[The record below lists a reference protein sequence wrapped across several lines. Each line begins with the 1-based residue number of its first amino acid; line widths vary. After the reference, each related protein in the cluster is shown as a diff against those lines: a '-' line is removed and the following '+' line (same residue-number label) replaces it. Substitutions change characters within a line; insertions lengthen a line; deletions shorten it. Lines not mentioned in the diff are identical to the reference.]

1 MKTFNLAKFLK
12 LFLLT
17 GVMIPLV
24 FTACEEK
31 EDPVEDPI
39 ASFQYAISETNDL
52 EVTFTN
58 YSQNATT
65 YTWNFGDGETSTE
78 ENPIHEYAEYGNYTV
93 TLTATNSADVPSTF
107 EETFVL
113 KDPNVA
119 LKLLT
124 GETSK
129 TWKLFREGT
138 SMSLG
143 PDASNPAGWWA
154 GLQND
159 GARPCLYNQTFTFG
173 LDGSFVFDDGGEF
186 WGEAGVWVAEN
197 DLFETCFPAEPA
209 NMVNKDGAD
218 VSAWLS
224 GTYTFE
230 YEPATGVLTLNGNGA
245 WIGIPKLGP
254 AGESIV
260 PLQSTSC
267 TIEITE
273 ETGYDLMTV
282 AFDYGDGG
290 YWQITY
296 VSYSDASLEPELV
309 TVEAPFGEDLADI
322 TPTTMGVTF
331 ASHNPEDLDVL
342 DTIASGSTV
351 DFGVNDPADATAAK
365 VGQFNRTDANYQELQ
380 FRTIPTDDP
389 KDILFDNL
397 STVSIDVY
405 LPSSNT
411 YTEGGL
417 TKGIVMGFGD
427 ISETKD
433 GWWNDLLQFEVTE
446 EIALDTWTTISFDLT
461 DAKARTDLD
470 MFYIGIGGSNHT
482 ATGTFYVR
490 NLKFE

>member
-31 EDPVEDPI
+31 EDPVEDPV

-58 YSQNATT
+58 YSQNAAT
-65 YTWNFGDGETSTE
+65 YMWNFGDGETSTE

-129 TWKLFREGT
+129 TWKLYREGV
-138 SMSLG
+138 SMSNG
-143 PDASNPAGWWA
+143 PDATNPAGNWP
-154 GLQND
+154 GLSND

-186 WGEAGVWVAEN
+186 WGEFGVF
-197 DLFETCFPAEPA
+197 DDTDFFEVCFPAEPA
-209 NMVNKDGAD
+209 NMVNKDGED

-230 YEPATGVLTLNGNGA
+230 YETATGVLTLNGNGA

-254 AGESIV
+254 SGETTV

-282 AFDYGDGG
+282 AFDYGDS
-290 YWQITY
+290 YWQIVY
-296 VSYSDASLEPELV
+296 ASYSDPSLEPEVV
-309 TVEAPFGEDLADI
+309 TEEAPFGEDLADI

-331 ASHNPEDLDVL
+331 ASHDPADLDVL

-351 DFGVNDPADATAAK
+351 DFGVDDPADATAAK
-365 VGQFNRTDANYQELQ
+365 VGQFNRTGAQYQELQ

-397 STVSIDVY
+397 TTCTFEVY
-405 LPSSNT
+405 FPSSND
-411 YTEGGL
+411 YTGDL
-417 TKGIVMGFGD
+417 TKGVVAGFGD

-433 GWWNDLLQFEVTE
+433 GWWNDLLQPLEDDGSTVT
-446 EIALDTWTTISFDLT
+446 LDTWITYTVDLT
-461 DAKARTDLD
+461 DAKTRTDLD

-490 NLKFE
+490 DLKFE

>member
-1 MKTFNLAKFLK
+1 MKNLFKKVQFL
-12 LFLLT
+12 LLT
-17 GVMIPLV
+17 GMV
-24 FTACEEK
+24 FPMAFYSCSKEET
-31 EDPVEDPI
+31 EDIEDPI
-39 ASFQYAISETNDL
+39 ASFQFTVNESDPK

-58 YSQNATT
+58 FSQNATA
-65 YTWNFGDGETSTE
+65 YSWEFGDGETSTE
-78 ENPIHEYAEYGNYTV
+78 ENPVHTFAEFGTYTV
-93 TLTATNSADVPSTF
+93 TLVASNSGDVTHQYS
-107 EETFVL
+107 ETIEIT
-113 KDPNVA
+113 DPDKA

-124 GETSK
+124 GETTK
-129 TWKLFREGT
+129 TWKLYREGV

-143 PDASNPAGWWA
+143 ADETNPAGWWA
-154 GLQND
+154 GLEND

-186 WGEAGVWVAEN
+186 WGEYGVFDDTEF
-197 DLFETCFPAEPA
+197 FEICFPAEPE
-209 NMVNKDGAD
+209 NMVNKDGVD

-230 YEPATGVLTLNGNGA
+230 YEPATGVLTLNGEGA

-254 AGESIV
+254 AGESTV
-260 PLQSTSC
+260 PLPSTSC

-282 AFDYGDGG
+282 AFNYGDGG
-290 YWQITY
+290 YWQIIY
-296 VSYSDASLEPELV
+296 ASYSDPSLEPDLV
-309 TVEAPFGEDLADI
+309 TVETPWGEDLADI
-322 TPTTMGVTF
+322 TPTEMGVTF
-331 ASHNPEDLDVL
+331 ASHNPEDLTVL

-351 DFGVNDPADATAAK
+351 EFGVDDPADASAVK
-365 VGQFNRTDANYQELQ
+365 VGQYNRTDAQYQELQ

-397 STVSIDVY
+397 STVSIEIYV
-405 LPSSNT
+405 PSSNDYSGT
-411 YTEGGL
+411 L

-433 GWWNDLLQFEVTE
+433 GWWNDLLQFEVSPDEVT
-446 EIALDTWTTISFDLT
+446 LDTWETFSFDLT

-470 MFYIGIGGSNHT
+470 MFYIGIGGSGHT
-482 ATGTFYVR
+482 DTGTFYIR